1 MNNYYENLL
10 HKWERTSK
18 IGRCYCNTREQA
30 ERMAYIIA
38 KVKEPLREQ
47 KQIQIKQT
55 QIKETPKQFVPVQLK
70 LGL

>member
-1 MNNYYENLL
+1 
-10 HKWERTSK
+10 
-18 IGRCYCNTREQA
+18 
-30 ERMAYIIA
+30 MAYRIA

-55 QIKETPKQFVPVQLK
+55 QVKETPKPFVPVQLK

>member
-18 IGRCYCNTREQA
+18 IGRCYCSTREQA

-47 KQIQIKQT
+47 KQIK
-55 QIKETPKQFVPVQLK
+55 QIKETPKPFVPVQLK